1 MTEQQNETLHFLD
14 YWRVIRSRKE
24 VIIAV
29 SLLVVLTG
37 ILVTYAMPKVYM
49 ASTKIRVRQE
59 SPDVE
64 VFTRHIAGYD
74 PLFMRTMFEMIQ
86 SRPILTETIK
96 KTKLDRKLGAAYGY
110 AQAPDRFERT
120 VDLLSRSMKVQ
131 QYRDTNL
138 IEIQIYL
145 SEPKENANIEAARV
159 ADTIASAFR
168 EQRIRR
174 SQDEIERALKVLH
187 NSLQE
192 QERRVEEAEQLVEDI
207 RDKYEIDV
215 ISTFSGTESSV
226 DKMRLQSLE
235 GYRSRIEV
243 DVAGHESRLTEIGKL
258 SSKDMIDATPYVT
271 GDPVLANLV
280 AEKRKAQVELSRLL
294 KSYGS
299 KHPTVV
305 GVKAAVDEF
314 DKKIDDALTGIQTAI
329 RVDYLAEKAKL
340 ETIVQQLDELRAR
353 ERVHESGPSR
363 EFDKAREDLEH
374 ARSIRDSLEV
384 RYLQEKIEMRIP
396 RTVVEVIEPAHAPL
410 LSDPVSPD
418 FTLNLLLSIVVGLGS
433 GIALAYFIEYLDT
446 SVKTVDDVEKYMGVP
461 VLGVIPQKVKPLI
474 DEDAEAAHAEAYRIL
489 RTNIRFSKRLGE
501 GKALTITSGSASEGK
516 SLTLFNL
523 AYVTAKLGEKVL
535 IVDSD
540 LHRPTQH
547 KMLELDKDVG
557 LANVLVNECD
567 VDEAI
572 IETEVPNLY
581 LMPSG
586 RLKAG
591 HHGLLDTVRMK
602 ELLAELKGKFDLVL
616 FDAPPI
622 TGVSD
627 ASLLAREMDGVLLV
641 IQHRKHPKAVSNRAK
656 VMVENVG
663 ANLIGV
669 VLNNIN
675 ISRDYSYYYYGHYYS
690 YAYTRSR
697 SYIEGE
703 DAKDKV

>member
-1 MTEQQNETLHFLD
+1 MTEQQETLHFLD

-49 ASTKIRVRQE
+49 ASTKISVRPE
-59 SPDVE
+59 TPDVE
-64 VFTRHIAGYD
+64 VFTRHITGFD
-74 PLFMRTMFEMIQ
+74 PLFMRTMFEIIQ
-86 SRPILTETIK
+86 SRPIITETIRE
-96 KTKLDRKLGAAYGY
+96 TKLDEKLGAAYGY
-110 AQAPDRFERT
+110 SQAPDRFERT
-120 VDLLSRSMKVQ
+120 VMLLGRSMKVQ

-145 SEPKENANIEAARV
+145 AEPKESANIEAARV
-159 ADTIASAFR
+159 ADTIATVFR
-168 EQRIRR
+168 EQRTRR
-174 SQDEIERALKVLH
+174 SQEETERALQVLH
-187 NSLQE
+187 SSLEE
-192 QERRVEEAEQLVEDI
+192 QQRRVDTAEQLVEDI
-207 RDKYEIDV
+207 RKKYEIDV
-215 ISTFSGTESSV
+215 ISNFAGTESSA

-235 GYRSRIEV
+235 QYRSRIEV
-243 DVAGHESRLTEIGKL
+243 DLAGHESRLAEIGKL
-258 SSKDMIDATPYVT
+258 SPEDKLDAIPYVA
-271 GDPVLANLV
+271 GDPVLSNLV
-280 AEKRKAQVELSRLL
+280 DQKRKAEVDLSQLV

-299 KHPTVV
+299 KHPQVV
-305 GVKAAVDEF
+305 GVQAAITEF
-314 DKKIDDALTGIQTAI
+314 DKKIEDALTGIQTAI
-329 RVDYLAEKAKL
+329 RVEYQSEKAKL
-340 ETIVQQLDELRAR
+340 ATIVQQLDELKAK
-353 ERVHESGPSR
+353 ERLHESGPYR
-363 EFDKAREDLEH
+363 EFAKAREALEH
-374 ARSIRDSLEV
+374 AKTIRDSLEA
-384 RYLQEKIEMRIP
+384 RYLQERIEMRIP
-396 RTVVEVIEPAHAPL
+396 RTAVEVIEPAHAPL
-410 LSDPVSPD
+410 KTEPVSPD

-446 SVKTVDDVEKYMGVP
+446 SVKTVDDVEKFMGVP

-474 DEDAEAAHAEAYRIL
+474 DEESEAAHAEAYRIL
-489 RTNIRFSKRLGE
+489 RTNIRFSKRFGD

-523 AYVTAKLGEKVL
+523 AYVSAKLGEKVL

-547 KMLELDKDVG
+547 KMLGVDKKVG
-557 LANVLVNECD
+557 LANVLVDECEAD
-567 VDEAI
+567 AAI

-602 ELLAELKGKFDLVL
+602 ELLEELKGKFGLVL

-627 ASLLAREMDGVLLV
+627 ASLLAREMDGVVLV
-641 IQHRKHPKAVSNRAK
+641 IQHRKHPKGVANRAK

-697 SYIEGE
+697 SYIEGSEAE
-703 DAKDKV
+703 D